1 MLKYH
6 VLNSPVSLGLI
17 SAFPQQ
23 LCKTTFRKDLTGQQE
38 HKGVI
43 QDILQVCIHLWGFP
57 QWFSGKESTCNA
69 GGSGLILGL
78 GRFPGGGMATQS
90 SILTQKSHGQR
101 SLVGYSL
108 QGHKESD
115 TTEATQHTRAHRT
128 SGACVW
134 WEMRL
139 EEAGTSQEFEKN
151 KTCRIS
157 IRIRISN
164 LQNDISTQFYQSLAI
179 SLPYISEHS

>member
-101 SLVGYSL
+101 SLVGYSP

-115 TTEATQHTRAHRT
+115 TTEATEHTHTHIHTRLTSQKFQSQCNVSFFSLQKGDCRVKQMFSKSGLYHRDIQV
-128 SGACVW
+128 S
-134 WEMRL
+134 L
-139 EEAGTSQEFEKN
+139 EQLFVMFVIGTS
-151 KTCRIS
+151 
-157 IRIRISN
+157 
-164 LQNDISTQFYQSLAI
+164 
-179 SLPYISEHS
+179 